1 MRTLYIECSMGV
13 AGDML
18 ASALLELTDN
28 ADCIIEKLNSVGIP
42 DVKFIKE
49 DSVKCGIKGTHIKVL
64 VHEKEEYEH
73 HNSHSSLRNVQ
84 DIISSLKTSDGIKE
98 NALSVY
104 RIIAEAESKVH
115 GVPVTDIHF
124 HEVGT
129 LDAIADIVSVCLIID
144 ELSPDEIL
152 SSPVN
157 TGSGQVKCAH
167 GVLPVPAP
175 ATASILNG
183 IPTYSNGIDS
193 ELCTPTGAAL
203 LKYFAKKFCD
213 RPLMKT
219 EKIGYGMGN
228 KSFDTANCVRVFLG
242 ERESRGAFITELSF
256 NVDDMTGEE
265 IGFLTE
271 MLIENGAREVFSV
284 PVGMKKS
291 RPGTLVSV
299 LCDEEKKEEILSV
312 IFKHSAT
319 IGVREALKKRYTL
332 SRKIETVHTPYGD
345 IRKKISSGFGAEKS
359 KYEYDDLAEIAKN
372 NSITLKEVRHIAEEY
387 DT

>member
-1 MRTLYIECSMGV
+1 MRTLYIECSMGA

-28 ADCIIEKLNSVGIP
+28 ADSIIEKLNSMGIP
-42 DVKFIKE
+42 NVKFIKE
-49 DSVKCGIKGTHIKVL
+49 GSVKCGIKGTHLKVL
-64 VHEKEEYEH
+64 VNEKEEYEH
-73 HNSHSSLRNVQ
+73 HSSHSSMRNVEE
-84 DIISSLKTSDGIKE
+84 IITSLKTSAGIKE

-129 LDAIADIVSVCLIID
+129 FDAIADIVSVCMIID

-175 ATASILNG
+175 ATALILNG
-183 IPTYSNGIDS
+183 IPTYSNGINS

-203 LKYFAKKFCD
+203 LKYFAKDFCD
-213 RPLMKT
+213 RHLMET

-228 KSFDTANCVRVFLG
+228 KDFETANCVRVFLC
-242 ERESRGAFITELSF
+242 ERESRESFITELSF

-271 MLIENGAREVFSV
+271 NLFENGAREVFTV

-291 RPGTLVSV
+291 RPGTLVSII
-299 LCDEEKKEEILSV
+299 CDEEKKEEMLSV
-312 IFKHSAT
+312 IFKHSTT
-319 IGVREALKKRYTL
+319 IGVREELKKRYAL
-332 SRKIETVHTPYGD
+332 NRRIETVHTPYGD

-359 KYEYDDLAEIAKN
+359 KYEYNDLAEIAKK
-372 NSITLKEVRHIAEEY
+372 NSMSLKEAQLIAEEY